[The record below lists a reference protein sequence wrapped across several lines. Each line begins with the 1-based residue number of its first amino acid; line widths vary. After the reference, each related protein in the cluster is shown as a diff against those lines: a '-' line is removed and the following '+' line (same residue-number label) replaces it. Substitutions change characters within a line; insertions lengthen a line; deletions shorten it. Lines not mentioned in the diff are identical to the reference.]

1 MYIIDLFYSS
11 HEMSSLAVPTRGSKG
26 EAIAIIGSGC
36 RFPGEAN
43 SPSKLWELLNSPP
56 DLSVPVPK
64 SRHGYFNPS
73 GSYHKS
79 NSYHGHH
86 NVKDMKSYFLTEEG
100 VERKFDAGFFGVKPV
115 EANVMDPQVRIL
127 LEATY
132 EALENAGQT
141 IESLQGSD
149 TGCYVGLMLGEY
161 EQASK

>member
-1 MYIIDLFYSS
+1 
-11 HEMSSLAVPTRGSKG
+11 MSSEPNSACGPG

-43 SPSKLWELLNSPP
+43 TPSKLWELLNAPP
-56 DLSVPVPK
+56 DLSVPVPT
-64 SRHGYFNPS
+64 SRHGLLNPS

-86 NVKDMKSYFLTEEG
+86 NVRDMKSYFLTGDG

-141 IESLQGSD
+141 IESLQGSN

-161 EQASK
+161 EQASKWPSDSFVNYS

>member
-1 MYIIDLFYSS
+1 
-11 HEMSSLAVPTRGSKG
+11 
-26 EAIAIIGSGC
+26 
-36 RFPGEAN
+36 
-43 SPSKLWELLNSPP
+43 
-56 DLSVPVPK
+56 
-64 SRHGYFNPS
+64 
-73 GSYHKS
+73 
-79 NSYHGHH
+79 
-86 NVKDMKSYFLTEEG
+86 MKSYFLTGDG

-161 EQASK
+161 EQASKLPSLFCAFHSLFHTSLYYSKSGFTNYDYQ